1 MDFLIATYW
10 ILKIYIYICD
20 MTFGPIDNF
29 YRVT

>member
-10 ILKIYIYICD
+10 IILYVCGI
-20 MTFGPIDNF
+20 TFGPIDNF